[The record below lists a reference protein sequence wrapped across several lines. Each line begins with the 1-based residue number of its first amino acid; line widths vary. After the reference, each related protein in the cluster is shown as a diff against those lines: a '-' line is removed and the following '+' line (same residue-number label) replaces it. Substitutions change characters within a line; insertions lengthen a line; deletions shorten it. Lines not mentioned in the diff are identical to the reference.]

1 MYMNR
6 QQICKQLRIFKKRRY
21 PVSASPLIEEANKA
35 GQMDFAEFTQWERA
49 FLEDKMTHVE
59 IVQMSTWLRVTSNY
73 IVLAK
78 LRKIAVNTPIEKRD
92 WMYSWKF
99 FETMIDAV
107 KVMLKYSSENI
118 KNN

>member
-1 MYMNR
+1 MNR

-21 PVSASPLIEEANKA
+21 PVSLSLLIEEANKA
-35 GQMDFAEFTQWERA
+35 GQLDFAEYTQWERA

-73 IVLAK
+73 VVFAK
-78 LRKIAVNTPIEKRD
+78 LRKIAVNTPQEKRD
-92 WMYSWKF
+92 WLYSQKF

-107 KVMLKYSSENI
+107 KVMLKYSSEHT
-118 KNN
+118 KQ